1 MNLPSAAI
9 AVALLFCLLA
19 VPGCQGMKGY
29 QQGAPSPVTP
39 APELRAKHQYRYYP
53 DSAVYM
59 DTARKTFFY
68 RNKRRTRSLHSPL
81 PFTVKE
87 HHSASG
93 LFRPSRSLPQRRH
106 FPPRNFSP
114 EVSTT
119 LEASV
124 VLYLFSKG
132 VNRLLTEISHF
143 FNLTAPRSGD

>member
-68 RNKRRTRSLHSPL
+68 RNGEKWM
-81 PFTVKE
+81 
-87 HHSASG
+87 A
-93 LFRPSRSLPQRRH
+93 
-106 FPPRNFSP
+106 
-114 EVSTT
+114 TT
-119 LEASV
+119 LLPASV
-124 VLYLFSKG
+124 QVDWKNYVLLELDTDKPYQYHADIVKKYPPKQG
-132 VNRLLTEISHF
+132 KKREKKQTEQE
-143 FNLTAPRSGD
+143 